1 MLTHSDHLIRLWM
14 VRKGYRSVSLPEGL
28 YEELDRFVIKAKGK
42 YVSVAEVLRVA
53 VREFLERKEK

>member
-1 MLTHSDHLIRLWM
+1 M